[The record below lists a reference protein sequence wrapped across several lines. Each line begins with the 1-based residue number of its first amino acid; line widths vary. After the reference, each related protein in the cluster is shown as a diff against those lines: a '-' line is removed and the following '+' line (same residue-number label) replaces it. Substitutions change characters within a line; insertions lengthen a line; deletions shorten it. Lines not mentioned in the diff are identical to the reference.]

1 MTTVIIGADH
11 LGVELKNSVTEH
23 LKSKGHEVVDIG
35 VNSHDPVDYPD
46 VGRRLAERVAAKEFD
61 RGILICG
68 TGLGMA
74 ITANKVPGVR
84 AASIADPYSAERAI
98 ASNNAQVICMGQ
110 RTVGPAVANMLVD
123 IWLENEFGGGGS
135 TQKVA
140 KMDQVDADYK
150 TQRQA

>member
-46 VGRRLAERVAAKEFD
+46 VGRKLAERVAAKEFD

-68 TGLGMA
+68 TRCRA
-74 ITANKVPGVR
+74 CAPPAWPIPTRPNVPSR
-84 AASIADPYSAERAI
+84 PTTR
-98 ASNNAQVICMGQ
+98 
-110 RTVGPAVANMLVD
+110 R
-123 IWLENEFGGGGS
+123 
-135 TQKVA
+135 
-140 KMDQVDADYK
+140 
-150 TQRQA
+150 